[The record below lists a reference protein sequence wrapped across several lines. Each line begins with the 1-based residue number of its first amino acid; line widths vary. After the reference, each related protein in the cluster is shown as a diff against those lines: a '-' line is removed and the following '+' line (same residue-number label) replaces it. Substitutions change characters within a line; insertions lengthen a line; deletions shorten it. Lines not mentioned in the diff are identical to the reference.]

1 MVAPKILHDKMDELF
16 DESNFVLLAGGATLS
31 NGNAKIRVISPS
43 DTPIFFACVASELAN
58 KGASSD
64 HCPTQLAAIL
74 MAVAQ
79 MIDNNLSGKTD
90 GDPRH

>member
-1 MVAPKILHDKMDELF
+1 MVAPKFLHDKMDELF
-16 DESNFVLLAGGATLS
+16 DDSNFILLAGGTTLP

-43 DTPIFFACVASELAN
+43 DAPIFFACVASELAN
-58 KGASSD
+58 NGARSD

-74 MAVAQ
+74 MDAARI
-79 MIDNNLSGKTD
+79 IDNSLSGKKD